1 MRLRPRNGARACAV
15 LLSAAALTWGGP
27 AHVAAQERPIAFRG
41 ARVHTVTGGVIESGT
56 VLIQGGKI
64 RAVGAN
70 IAVPDGADVRDASG
84 KVIIPGLVDT
94 HSHVAIRDDVNE
106 GSGPVQPALRAL
118 DAIEPLHESV
128 RMAQAGGITTA
139 NIMPGSGNVMG
150 GQTAYVKMRGRAVA
164 EMLICRDP
172 LAEICGGMKM
182 ANGENPKGY
191 GRRGQEPMTRMA
203 VAALQRETF
212 VQAQDY
218 RAKWDAYGAAQRRN
232 DKDAKPPERD
242 LGMEA
247 VVEILERKRTV
258 HFHTHRA
265 DDILT
270 AMRLAEEFGFEL
282 VLQHVTEA
290 YKVAAEIASRKVPAS
305 IIVIDS
311 PGGKHEAADFRLEN
325 GAILER
331 AGVKVAI
338 HTDDWI
344 TESRLFL
351 RSGAL
356 AVRGGMSPEA
366 ALRALTQNA
375 AEMMRLGDRVGSI
388 EPGKDADL
396 VVLSGEPFSAY
407 THVLETWI
415 EGEKV
420 FDRTDPEDRRY
431 ATGGFAVERYP
442 ERAP

>member
-1 MRLRPRNGARACAV
+1 MRRAITAAV
-15 LLSAAALTWGGP
+15 LAAATTGFS
-27 AHVAAQERPIAFRG
+27 ADATFAQERPIAFQG
-41 ARVHTVTGGVIESGT
+41 ARVYTVTGGVIENGT
-56 VLIQGGKI
+56 VVIQGGKI
-64 RAVGAN
+64 RAVGATV
-70 IAVPDGADVRDASG
+70 AVPDGAEVRDVAG
-84 KVIIPGLVDT
+84 KVILPGLVDT
-94 HSHVAIRDDVNE
+94 HSHVAIRGDVNE
-106 GSGPVQPALRAL
+106 GTGPVQPALRAL

-150 GQTAYVKMRGRAVA
+150 GQTAYVKMRGRTIA
-164 EMLICRDP
+164 EMLLCRDP
-172 LAEICGGMKM
+172 LADVCGGMKM

-212 VQAQDY
+212 IQAQNY
-218 RAKWDAYGAAQRRN
+218 KGKWDAYRAEQRR
-232 DKDAKPPERD
+232 DRDAKAPERD

-247 VVEILERKRTV
+247 VLEILDRKRTV

-265 DDILT
+265 DDVVT
-270 AMRLAEEFGFEL
+270 AMRLAEEFGFDL

-290 YKVAAEIASRKVPAS
+290 YKVAAEIAARKIPAS
-305 IIVIDS
+305 IIIIDS

-325 GAILER
+325 GALLEQ

-356 AVRGGMSPEA
+356 AVRAGMSREG

-375 AEMMRLGDRVGSI
+375 AEMMGLGDRVGSI

-396 VVLSGEPFSAY
+396 VVLSGEPFSVY

-415 EGEKV
+415 EGAKV
-420 FDRTDPEDRRY
+420 FDRSDPGDRRY
-431 ATGGFAVERYP
+431 ATGGFAAEDYP
-442 ERAP
+442 EVAP

>member
-1 MRLRPRNGARACAV
+1 MRRAITAAALAAV
-15 LLSAAALTWGGP
+15 TAASSAAATS
-27 AHVAAQERPIAFRG
+27 AQERPIAFRG
-41 ARVHTVTGGVIESGT
+41 ARVYTVTGGVIENGT
-56 VLIQGGKI
+56 VVVQGGKI
-64 RAVGAN
+64 RAVGATV
-70 IAVPDGADVRDASG
+70 AVPEGAEVRDVTG
-84 KVIIPGLVDT
+84 KVILPGLVDT
-94 HSHVAIRDDVNE
+94 HSHVAIRGDVNE
-106 GSGPVQPALRAL
+106 GTGPVQPALRAL
-118 DAIEPLHESV
+118 DAVEPLHESV

-150 GQTAYVKMRGRAVA
+150 GQTAYVKMRGRTIA
-164 EMLICRDP
+164 EMLLCRDP
-172 LAEICGGMKM
+172 LAEVCGGMKM

-212 VQAQDY
+212 IEAQNY
-218 RAKWDAYGAAQRRN
+218 KAKWDAYRAAARR
-232 DKDAKPPERD
+232 DRDAKAPERD

-247 VVEILERKRTV
+247 VLEILERKRSV

-265 DDILT
+265 DDVVT
-270 AMRLAEEFGFEL
+270 AMRLAEEFGFDL

-290 YKVAAEIASRKVPAS
+290 YKVAAEIAARKIPAS
-305 IIVIDS
+305 IIIIDS

-325 GAILER
+325 GALLEK

-356 AVRGGMSPEA
+356 AVRAGMSPEG

-388 EPGKDADL
+388 EAGKDADL
-396 VVLSGEPFSAY
+396 VVLSGEPLSVY

-415 EGEKV
+415 EGVKV
-420 FDRTDPEDRRY
+420 FDRADPEDRRY
-431 ATGGFAVERYP
+431 ATGGYAADGYP
-442 ERAP
+442 EARP

>member
-1 MRLRPRNGARACAV
+1 VYTVAGGVLENGTVVIERGKITAV
-15 LLSAAALTWGGP
+15 GDA
-27 AHVAAQERPIAFRG
+27 
-41 ARVHTVTGGVIESGT
+41 ARV
-56 VLIQGGKI
+56 
-64 RAVGAN
+64 
-70 IAVPDGADVRDASG
+70 AVPSGAEVRDVSG

-94 HSHVAIRDDVNE
+94 HSHVAIRGDTNE
-106 GSGPVQPALRAL
+106 GSGPVQPGLRAL
-118 DAIEPLHESV
+118 DAIDPMHPSV
-128 RMAQAGGITTA
+128 RMAQAGGVTTA

-150 GQTAYVKMRGRAVA
+150 GQTAYVKMRGRTID
-164 EMLICRDP
+164 EMLICGDP
-172 LAEICGGMKM
+172 QTEICGGMKM

-203 VAALQRETF
+203 VAALQREIF
-212 VQAQDY
+212 VKAQNY
-218 RAKWDAYGAAQRRN
+218 KAKWDAYREAARRR
-232 DKDAKPPERD
+232 DRDAKAPDRD
-242 LGMEA
+242 LELDP

-265 DDILT
+265 DDIRT
-270 AMRLAEEFGFEL
+270 AMRLADEFGFDL

-290 YKVAAEIASRKVPAS
+290 YKVADAIARRNVPAS
-305 IIVIDS
+305 IILIDS

-325 GAILER
+325 GAILEK

-356 AVRGGMSPEA
+356 AVRGGMSPEG
-366 ALRALTQNA
+366 ALRALTLAA
-375 AEMMRLGDRVGSI
+375 AEMMGLAGRVGSI
-388 EPGKDADL
+388 EQGKDADL
-396 VVLSGEPFSAY
+396 VVLSGEPFSVY

-420 FDRTDPEDRRY
+420 FDRTDSEDRRY
-431 ATGGFAVERYP
+431 ATGGYRVDDYP
-442 ERAP
+442 ELAP

>member
-1 MRLRPRNGARACAV
+1 MRRTMAAV
-15 LLSAAALTWGGP
+15 ALSAATAASLAAPTF
-27 AHVAAQERPIAFRG
+27 AQERPIAFRG
-41 ARVHTVTGGVIESGT
+41 AKVYTVTGGVIENGT
-56 VLIQGGKI
+56 VVIQGGKI
-64 RAVGAN
+64 RAVGAQA
-70 IAVPDGADVRDASG
+70 AVPDGAEVRDVAG
-84 KVIIPGLVDT
+84 RVILPGLVDT
-94 HSHVAIRDDVNE
+94 HSHVAIRGDVNE

-150 GQTAYVKMRGRAVA
+150 GQTAYVKMRGRTIA

-172 LAEICGGMKM
+172 LAEVCGGMKM

-203 VAALQRETF
+203 VAGLQRGTF
-212 VQAQDY
+212 VKALNY
-218 RAKWDAYGAAQRRN
+218 KAKWDAYRAAQRRG

-242 LGMEA
+242 LGMDA
-247 VVEILERKRTV
+247 VLEILDRKRTV

-265 DDILT
+265 DDVVT
-270 AMRLAEEFGFEL
+270 AMRLAEEFGFDL

-290 YKVAAEIASRKVPAS
+290 YKVAAEIAARKIPAS
-305 IIVIDS
+305 IIIIDS

-325 GAILER
+325 GALLEK

-356 AVRGGMSPEA
+356 AVRGGMSREGT
-366 ALRALTQNA
+366 LRALTQNA
-375 AEMMRLGDRVGSI
+375 AEMMGLGDRVGSI

-396 VVLSGEPFSAY
+396 VVLSGEPFSVY

-415 EGEKV
+415 EGAKV
-420 FDRTDPEDRRY
+420 FDRSDPDDRRY
-431 ATGGFAVERYP
+431 ATGGFAAEDYP
-442 ERAP
+442 EVGP